1 MDGLIFFA
9 VIIFFS
15 IIESISRS
23 RKAQRKREGETPAE
37 PELFEWAKT
46 PRPRADLPT
55 YDEDHSYDEPQE
67 EDDDEPQEPA
77 PGRVGMTGAE
87 VAADIWAEI
96 RALGL
101 GAVEESTTPTPSIP
115 RQSPPLPVPAPRPE
129 AVRMPRPAPLPRPL
143 PQPSAAEVQEG
154 RVSDEGRGSPRP
166 YEEHRVHRA
175 HEDYGTDPSERA
187 PSEQDGLDPLAEHLA
202 ADAAA
207 VRARLM
213 SHDASALRQAIILQE
228 VLGPPAVLRRDR
240 FED

>member
-23 RKAQRKREGETPAE
+23 RKAQRKREGEGPAE
-37 PELFEWAKT
+37 PELFEWAQT
-46 PRPRADLPT
+46 PQERADLPT
-55 YDEDHSYDEPQE
+55 YDDDRSYDEAHE
-67 EDDDEPQEPA
+67 GDDDDPREPA
-77 PGRVGMTGAE
+77 PDGVGMTGAE

-101 GAVEESTTPTPSIP
+101 GAIEERTEPTPSIP
-115 RQSPPLPVPAPRPE
+115 RQSPPLPVPLRPAE
-129 AVRMPRPAPLPRPL
+129 SARTPRPAPLPRPL
-143 PQPSAAEVQEG
+143 PKPSAKEEG
-154 RVSDEGRGSPRP
+154 RASAREGRGAPRP
-166 YEEHRVHRA
+166 HQEHRAHRA

-187 PSEQDGLDPLAEHLA
+187 PSEQDGLDPLAEHLG

-207 VRARLM
+207 VRAQLR
-213 SHDASALRQAIILQE
+213 SHDASALRRAIILQE

>member
-23 RKAQRKREGETPAE
+23 RKAQQKREGETPAE
-37 PELFEWAKT
+37 PELFEWAQT
-46 PRPRADLPT
+46 PRPQADLPT
-55 YDEDHSYDEPQE
+55 YDEDHSYEDAE
-67 EDDDEPQEPA
+67 EADDDEPQEPA

-101 GAVEESTTPTPSIP
+101 SALEERTAHTPPIP
-115 RQSPPLPVPAPRPE
+115 RESPPLPVPAPRPE
-129 AVRMPRPAPLPRPL
+129 SVRTPRAAPLPRPL
-143 PQPSAAEVQEG
+143 PQPPAREEG
-154 RVSDEGRGSPRP
+154 RASAMEGRGVPRP
-166 YEEHRVHRA
+166 HQEHRAHRA
-175 HEDYGTDPSERA
+175 HEEYGTDPSERA
-187 PSEQDGLDPLAEHLA
+187 PSEQDGLDPLAQHLG

-228 VLGPPAVLRRDR
+228 VLGPPAALQRDR